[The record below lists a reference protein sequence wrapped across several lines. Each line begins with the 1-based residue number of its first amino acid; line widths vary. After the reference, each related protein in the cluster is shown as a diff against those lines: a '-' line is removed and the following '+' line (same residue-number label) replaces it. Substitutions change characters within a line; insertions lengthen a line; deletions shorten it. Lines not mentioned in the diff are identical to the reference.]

1 MNKPLLSG
9 VGALLV
15 LMGGIW
21 TGQGLGYINGSFMTG
36 STVWAVIGPI
46 VALAGIAMVVAGS
59 RRRPG

>member
-9 VGALLV
+9 VGVLLL

-21 TGQGLGYINGSFMTG
+21 TGQGLGYIKGSFMTG

-46 VALAGIAMVVAGS
+46 VALAGVAMVVAGS